1 MYSAKLKI
9 LIDKDNFKIIE
20 KNTFNK
26 DLIMEWIERSLDLNY
41 YDVHTDN
48 RHIINLKFESKVN
61 NCKIICSTISEHDKL
76 LDSINNKKNKL
87 AKSKVGVISV

>member
-9 LIDKDNFKIIE
+9 LIDKNTYKTIE

-61 NCKIICSTISEHDKL
+61 NCKIICSTISEHDTL
-76 LDSINNKKNKL
+76 LTLIYNKKNNL
-87 AKSKVGVISV
+87 AKSKIGIINV